1 MLFRSDEELDLYE
14 ITDGLTREDYIAFP
28 SSDIQAGMTAER
40 NIDKATIGTGA
51 ASATGIGD
59 GETYIGGDYSDYSED
74 DGLYDSSDYSLDETG
89 EEYLDTGDGNVDDLS
104 GDEAYYD
111 DGVYTDDGKL
121 LDDSADDGV
130 TNLDGEEETVASGEE

>member
-1 MLFRSDEELDLYE
+1 M
-14 ITDGLTREDYIAFP
+14 
-28 SSDIQAGMTAER
+28 IQ
-40 NIDKATIGTGA
+40 
-51 ASATGIGD
+51 
-59 GETYIGGDYSDYSED
+59 
-74 DGLYDSSDYSLDETG
+74 LDETG